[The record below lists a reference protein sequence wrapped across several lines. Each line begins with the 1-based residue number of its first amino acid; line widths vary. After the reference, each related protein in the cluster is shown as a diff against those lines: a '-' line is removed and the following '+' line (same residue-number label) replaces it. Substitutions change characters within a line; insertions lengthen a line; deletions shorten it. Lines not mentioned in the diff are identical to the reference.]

1 MECRVMQ
8 GSLRHFPDS
17 EADIVVTFSLPES
30 TSTVK
35 RMVQNDADPFARLEH
50 DLTTCHGF

>member
-8 GSLRHFPDS
+8 GSLRHFPYS
-17 EADIVVTFSLPES
+17 AADTVLLFSLPES

-35 RMVQNDADPFARLEH
+35 KMVQNDADTFARLEH